1 MQNTCYTYPMQN
13 TLNNMDVLKHI
24 ENLAENT
31 NALMEKRSKS
41 ILRRYPITFTLL
53 VLIGAIALSEG
64 LKGLFGYIG
73 ISDNPLILLV
83 IGLII
88 LTVTGTLFKKLNK

>member
-1 MQNTCYTYPMQN
+1 MQN
-13 TLNNMDVLKHI
+13 TLNNIDVLKHI
-24 ENLAENT
+24 ERLAENT

-64 LKGLFGYIG
+64 LKGLFEYVGV
-73 ISDNPLILLV
+73 DDKPLVLLV
-83 IGLII
+83 IGLVI
-88 LTVTGTLFKKLNK
+88 LVITGTLFKKLNK